1 MRTLVISDIHSNADA
16 LQAVLADAGSF
27 DRAWCLGDVIGYG
40 PDPNECIQMLEDLPD
55 LVCILGNHDAAA
67 MGFID
72 TESFNREAS
81 AAVHIQERLLT
92 EASREFLESLEVLR
106 VEAGVTLAHGSPRN
120 PIWEYILSAKTA
132 KENFLAFETQVCLV
146 GHSHI
151 PVIFADDQLK
161 QPEVLLPASGDMW
174 RSEKQFILNPA
185 RSGSRATA
193 ARWLLMS
200 FGMTWRISGVF
211 IGWYMIIDPCR
222 SAFWRSGSRP
232 DTLTAW
238 RRESE
243 VCLRNKSGV
252 SASYA

>member
-16 LQAVLADAGSF
+16 LEAVLADAGSF

-174 RSEKQFILNPA
+174 RSEKRFILNPGSVGQPRD
-185 RSGSRATA
+185 RSP
-193 ARWLLMS
+193 L
-200 FGMTWRISGVF
+200 
-211 IGWYMIIDPCR
+211 
-222 SAFWRSGSRP
+222 
-232 DTLTAW
+232 
-238 RRESE
+238 
-243 VCLRNKSGV
+243 
-252 SASYA
+252 ASYVIWDDLEDIWSFHRVVYDYRPVQERILALGLPPRHAYRLAEGI

>member
-16 LQAVLADAGSF
+16 LEAVLADAGSF

-132 KENFLAFETQVCLV
+132 KENFLAFETQVCLI

-161 QPEVLLPASGDMW
+161 QPEV
-174 RSEKQFILNPA
+174 
-185 RSGSRATA
+185 
-193 ARWLLMS
+193 
-200 FGMTWRISGVF
+200 FGRYV
-211 IGWYMIIDPCR
+211 
-222 SAFWRSGSRP
+222 A
-232 DTLTAW
+232 
-238 RRESE
+238 
-243 VCLRNKSGV
+243 V
-252 SASYA
+252 